1 MNSEPTTKTIFIAT
15 GISFSIAVAI
25 LIVAVLPA
33 EFGIDPLGAGK
44 RLGLL
49 DLYAAGSEL
58 VSSRPQTKNY
68 LSHDID
74 IPLSPFESMEFK
86 FRLESGAGMVYT
98 WKASD
103 EVLFDFHGE
112 ADDAQPGDVV
122 LLDRVGERRVPV
134 RRVRGEVR
142 RGGRQRRGNQM
153 NTRAGT
159 VPSPHLPT

>member
-86 FRLESGAGMVYT
+86 YRLESGAGMVYT
-98 WKASD
+98 WKGPSG

-112 ADDAQPGDVV
+112 ADDAEPGEASFYETGRKRYSSGTFVAPFT
-122 LLDRVGERRVPV
+122 GNHGWFWEN
-134 RRVRGEVR
+134 RGAKSSSYV
-142 RGGRQRRGNQM
+142 
-153 NTRAGT
+153 
-159 VPSPHLPT
+159 

>member
-1 MNSEPTTKTIFIAT
+1 MNSEPATKTIFIAT

-86 FRLESGAGMVYT
+86 YRLESGAGMVYL
-98 WKASD
+98 
-103 EVLFDFHGE
+103 EG
-112 ADDAQPGDVV
+112 
-122 LLDRVGERRVPV
+122 VGRGFVRLSRRS
-134 RRVRGEVR
+134 RRRRAWRG
-142 RGGRQRRGNQM
+142 QF
-153 NTRAGT
+153 
-159 VPSPHLPT
+159 L